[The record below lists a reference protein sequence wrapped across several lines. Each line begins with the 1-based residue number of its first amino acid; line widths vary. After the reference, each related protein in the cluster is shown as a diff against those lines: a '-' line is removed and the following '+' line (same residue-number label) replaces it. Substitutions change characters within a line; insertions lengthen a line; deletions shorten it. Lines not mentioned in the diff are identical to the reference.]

1 MNIKIYRKDI
11 LIKYMKRKTLLEAL
25 LLEHINVEG
34 AQFIA
39 TDGAGGIDLFRI
51 DTWDAAQAF
60 VLDSATNRQAGTVFT
75 QSQNLFNQH
84 IANGQNKLY
93 FYVLENTNRVIHAA
107 LYNHNATDLITLSS
121 GQQYRVRDY
130 SLEGLPGRN
139 IPDELLTEDALNW
152 LPDATVTPVRTNNNV
167 EENNISDIEIS
178 GTVIGDNETDVES
191 NNNTLNVAGNTTVV
205 TNDTV
210 ADDANT
216 PEPENTT
223 DDVNANNNNANNTLT
238 RNTDIKIKIVNGEGI
253 VVGVRKKIYPNGTL
267 TIPEFTE
274 DGIPITTIAPF
285 AFYGISLYKLNCPDI
300 KEIKNF
306 AFYNSD
312 IDRINYD
319 KNNCKKYMDSLTRE

>member
-1 MNIKIYRKDI
+1 
-11 LIKYMKRKTLLEAL
+11 MKRKTLLEAL

-39 TDGAGGIDLFRI
+39 TDGVGGVDLFRI

-60 VLDSATNRQAGTVFT
+60 VLDSNTNRQAGTVFT

-84 IANGQNKLY
+84 ITNGQHKLY

-107 LYNHNATDLITLSS
+107 LYDHNATNLITLSS
-121 GQQYRVRDY
+121 GQQYRVRNY
-130 SLEGLPGRN
+130 SLEGLPERN

-152 LPDATVTPVRTNNNV
+152 LPDATITPVRIDNNA
-167 EENNISDIEIS
+167 EENNISDIEA
-178 GTVIGDNETDVES
+178 TDTMLDNNETS
-191 NNNTLNVAGNTTVV
+191 ATPNNNTLNVAGNATVAA
-205 TNDTV
+205 NDTV
-210 ADDANT
+210 ANDANT
-216 PEPENTT
+216 TAPESTT
-223 DDVNANNNNANNTLT
+223 ADGDVNNNTNNTST

-253 VVGVRKKIYPNGTL
+253 VVGVRKKNYPNGIL

-274 DGIPITTIAPF
+274 EGIPITTIAPF
-285 AFYGISLYKLNCPDI
+285 AFYGISLYQLKCPNI

-319 KNNCKKYMDSLTRE
+319 ENNCKKYRDSLARE